1 MQIPLHI
8 RLWRIF
14 ALLLYSVSC
23 LRDGYSM
30 PQKFDSV
37 RSLCDLSAL
46 RMTRERGNEN
56 LRPLVAGGGEI
67 IQGVVQPYIRPK
79 FD

>member
-30 PQKFDSV
+30 PQKFDSGL
-37 RSLCDLSAL
+37 RPAL
-46 RMTRERGNEN
+46 RMTREWGNEN
-56 LRPLVAGGGEI
+56 PTRERAGGGWEI
-67 IQGVVQPYIRPK
+67 IREL
-79 FD
+79 